1 MMATFV
7 EPGREWPLY
16 LHAVVPAGRA
26 PMGGMGSSSG
36 LPEGVRV
43 IEGKRFSAV
52 CGGMPEKDLSGHDR
66 LSLAHLLLAHQK
78 IIEEIMTVAPVLP
91 IKFGTVA
98 PDRESVER
106 CLEHGAE
113 ELAAAFARLEG
124 KVQFEILVTWDLD
137 ALFREI
143 AAEKAVAALKTEL
156 AMAGGSGDRDGR
168 MRLGELVKQSLE
180 RRRAE
185 LGTRLS
191 EALQGMAVDSVANPL
206 MDDRMVLNLGL
217 LVKGDETSQLDRCLE
232 SLDAAYGGQLTF
244 RCVGPLPPY
253 GFATVE
259 IVFFGKDEIEWARS
273 MLELDT
279 VSDPEQVRFA
289 FRRIAKRAHPDL
301 GGSVDGDGRTMA
313 LLNDAYRILS
323 TYAEAGGPAI
333 VSVRCQQAAPGTGV
347 AATVG

>member
-1 MMATFV
+1 MMTALA

-16 LHAVVPAGRA
+16 LHAVVPAGRT
-26 PMGGMGSSSG
+26 PMGNRSG

-52 CGGMPEKDLSGHDR
+52 VGGMPEKDLSGHDR
-66 LSLAHLLLAHQK
+66 RSLAHLLLAHQK
-78 IIEEIMTVAPVLP
+78 IVEEIMTVTPVLP
-91 IKFGTVA
+91 VKFGTVA

-106 CLEHGAE
+106 CLGGGAE

-156 AMAGGSGDRDGR
+156 AMAGGSGDRNGR
-168 MRLGELVKQSLE
+168 IRLGELVKQSLE

-185 LGTRLS
+185 LSMRLC
-191 EALQGMAVDSVANPL
+191 EALREMAVDSVANPL
-206 MDDRMVLNLGL
+206 MDDRMVLNLAL
-217 LVKGDETSQLDRCLE
+217 LVKADEISHLDRCLE

-244 RCVGPLPPY
+244 RCVGPLPPHS
-253 GFATVE
+253 FATVE
-259 IVFFGKDEIEWARS
+259 IVFLSKDEIDRARS
-273 MLELDT
+273 ALELDT
-279 VSDPEQVRFA
+279 VPDPEEVRFA
-289 FRRIAKRAHPDL
+289 FHRAAKRAHPDL
-301 GGSVDGDGRTMA
+301 GGAGNGDGRTMA

-333 VSVRCQQAAPGTGV
+333 VSVRRQQAAPGTGV